1 MKTFVISLQRSKRRR
16 EFMIEQCNR
25 LDLDYEVFDAV
36 DGQSLTE
43 GEISHYCDINAVRN
57 HSGYY
62 ASNGTLGCSLSHYL
76 VLKKIVEQNLEYAFI
91 IEDDALLPQNINDIL
106 TELSH
111 VIRKNEVIS
120 LFYTSH
126 QIIKLSFKGV
136 ETLKS
141 GELLYPINIQD
152 VAAATAY
159 VVHKEAAKGMI
170 KFNSPIKT
178 TSDAWHKFYSYGGIA
193 SFRCLYPPPVKLE
206 YFKSSIDYVAFESII
221 GKITAVIDKY
231 KIPALYQLLTYKRKQ
246 LLKGL
251 SKFELVN
258 EASPI
263 YERLISREDTRDIK

>member
-1 MKTFVISLQRSKRRR
+1 MKTFIISLERSKRRR
-16 EFMIEQCNR
+16 EFMVDQCNR
-25 LDLDYEVFDAV
+25 LHVDYELFDAV
-36 DGQSLTE
+36 DGQLLTE

-62 ASNGTLGCSLSHYL
+62 ASNGMLGCSISHYL
-76 VLKKIVEQNLEYAFI
+76 VLNKMVEQNLEYAFI
-91 IEDDALLPQNINDIL
+91 IEDDALLPKNINDIL

-126 QIIKLSFKGV
+126 QIIKLSLKGA

-141 GELLYPINIQD
+141 GKLLYPINIQD

-206 YFKSSIDYVAFESII
+206 YFKSSIDYVASGSMI

-231 KIPALYQLLTYKRKQ
+231 KIPALYQMLTFKRKQ
-246 LLKGL
+246 FIKGL

-263 YERLISREDTRDIK
+263 YERLISREDMRNIE